1 MIGYKLKP
9 PQAEQLQGKEYAPD
23 SYFNPIKDINGVYFI
38 FDAEQKS
45 DTFDWLAD
53 LPQAEYVPPVIKLP
67 NGKDN

>member
-9 PQAEQLQGKEYAPD
+9 PQAEYLIGVEYAPD

-38 FDAEQKS
+38 FDIEQKS
-45 DTFDWLAD
+45 DVFDWLAD

-67 NGKDN
+67 I